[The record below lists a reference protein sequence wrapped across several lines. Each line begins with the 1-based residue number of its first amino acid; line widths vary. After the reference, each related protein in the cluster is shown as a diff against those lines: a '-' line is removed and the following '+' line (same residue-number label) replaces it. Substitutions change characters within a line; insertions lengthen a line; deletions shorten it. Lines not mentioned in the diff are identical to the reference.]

1 MAKNFKNKVGAGN
14 PILNTITGAQPIA
27 APAADPEDE
36 TTTAPDLDP
45 IAEHEAAQ
53 KIQAAAS
60 TIQAAPEAPA
70 AAQAAPATT
79 PKKKPGKPK
88 TRGEIYRINLAL
100 DADLAEFLKGQAW
113 AERKSVTEL
122 LNDLVHDYKKRVEG

>member
-27 APAADPEDE
+27 APAADPAAE
-36 TTTAPDLDP
+36 TTTAPDP
-45 IAEHEAAQ
+45 IAEREAAPE
-53 KIQAAAS
+53 IQAAAVP
-60 TIQAAPEAPA
+60 IHAAPEAPA

-113 AERKSVTEL
+113 TERKSVTEL
-122 LNDLVHDYKKRVEG
+122 LNNLVHDYKKRVEG